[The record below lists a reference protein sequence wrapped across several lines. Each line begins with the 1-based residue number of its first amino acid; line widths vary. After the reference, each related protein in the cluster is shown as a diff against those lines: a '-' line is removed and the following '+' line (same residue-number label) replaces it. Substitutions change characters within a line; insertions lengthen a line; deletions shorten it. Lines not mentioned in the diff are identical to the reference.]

1 MEYKSLIEKNVNH
14 MMDKM
19 FGDKDTMLRSITKMN
34 LLFDGEEET
43 KTQMED
49 VLTKMKRM
57 NAFEAKCIE
66 EELYLTYDAYGNIV
80 SVNNINDEPK
90 DNVYEESKSEQD
102 TDIRPSNR

>member
-34 LLFDGEEET
+34 LLFDGEKET

-66 EELYLTYDAYGNIV
+66 EELYLTYDIDGNIV
-80 SVNNINDEPK
+80 SVNNINNEPEK
-90 DNVYEESKSEQD
+90 SFCEESKGE
-102 TDIRPSNR
+102 SNPNYEPVR